1 MRSKKQLW
9 VVMAWVTLTVM
20 AQAQSAADEINQYLE
35 TQNYS
40 AALALLQEQDSSL
53 SNWYKSA
60 FCHQKL
66 GNCAKAKQGYE
77 RILIRDSLHL
87 SARVSL
93 GNLYFQ
99 EANWPK
105 AIRYYRELIG
115 LDSTNFSYYKSCG
128 DAHEQAGL
136 VREAFGYWEKALHLN
151 PQDIPLLINLAEV
164 FLSNKQTDLADSLMA
179 LAYDLDKL
187 NVKTLL
193 QTARVKYSLKNY
205 AAVSQHMYTVNSMID
220 LNPFYKKMWAYA
232 MIQLDSIHF
241 SIRLLEGLLNED
253 AEENTH
259 FYLGLAYEQKKNYD
273 YAIFHY
279 RRAISK
285 AISPNMGTYYLRA
298 AILEKEHTH
307 FKEAIEAYREGY
319 RYTRDASFVFYEA
332 QVSDLYYKQKNIAL
346 NKYQEYLKLQDTD
359 HPNFTQYARER
370 VKYLKEYLHQTK

>member
-9 VVMAWVTLTVM
+9 VVMAWVIVTVM

-35 TQNYS
+35 TQNYR

-53 SNWYKSA
+53 SNWYKTA
-60 FCHQKL
+60 FCQQKL
-66 GNCAKAKQGYE
+66 GNWAYAKHWYE

-87 SARVSL
+87 SARVNL

-105 AIRYYRELIG
+105 AIRYYRELIH
-115 LDSTNFSYYKSCG
+115 LDSTNFSYFKSCG

-136 VREAFGYWEKALHLN
+136 VREAFGYWEKALCLN

-164 FLSNKQTDLADSLMA
+164 FLGNKQADLADSLMA
-179 LAYDLDKL
+179 IAYGLDKS

-193 QTARVKYSLKNY
+193 QTARVKYSLKDY

-232 MIQLDSIHF
+232 LIQLDSIDF
-241 SIRLLEGLLNED
+241 SIRILEGLLNED
-253 AEENTH
+253 ADENTH
-259 FYLGLAYEQKKNYD
+259 FYLGLAYEQKKKHE
-273 YAIFHY
+273 YATFHY
-279 RRAISK
+279 RKAISK
-285 AISPNMGTYYLRA
+285 ATSPNMGNYYLRT
-298 AILEKEHTH
+298 AILEKEQSH

-319 RYTRDASFVFYEA
+319 RYSRAPSFIFYEA
-332 QVSDLYYKQKNIAL
+332 QVSDLYYKQKNIAF
-346 NKYQEYLKLQDTD
+346 NKYQEYLKLQDAD
-359 HPNFTQYARER
+359 HPNFTQYAHER